1 MLLALYYRTVHP
13 CVYTQEATSYR
24 YHGGHNLLES
34 LPVTSKYSDVVTRL
48 SKKAGA
54 PVAIKYQLPCED
66 LDPDNLIS
74 VGDDEDLQEMVE
86 EYERALQMPGT
97 PVKTYRLR
105 VFLFPAGKVASSDH
119 LVTGGSRYVAVHH
132 CCFVRTPPPSRAT
145 SRVMTTEGKSSF
157 GSNAS
162 SKSLDN
168 LDADVR
174 DAFSAGFEAG
184 LAAHQ
189 LQVQHDLM
197 DTEMNTDATPAPT
210 RSVHMLHDGT
220 DDGVVVEPPRA
231 APPLDV
237 HLPEHIS
244 AFGDA
249 LLNDAALLGLRNK
262 LTPGTWLHDCWQS
275 NGCVFLFNSRCHGAG
290 CARAADV
297 CGGARHRRGVDP
309 TTPHPLARLGSPQAR
324 PQRQRPV
331 RKHQGGSWGA
341 QSAQEGGRGGVQTR
355 GGCVRR
361 GVSSQVG

>member
-1 MLLALYYRTVHP
+1 M
-13 CVYTQEATSYR
+13 
-24 YHGGHNLLES
+24 
-34 LPVTSKYSDVVTRL
+34 
-48 SKKAGA
+48 

-86 EYERALQMPGT
+86 EYDRALQMPGT

-105 VFLFPAGKVASSDH
+105 VFLFPLTKAASTD
-119 LVTGGSRYVAVHH
+119 LLLGGGSRYVDTR
-132 CCFVRTPPPSRAT
+132 CTLCRTVCTYSRAT

-197 DTEMNTDATPAPT
+197 DTETTVAPS
-210 RSVHMLHDGT
+210 RSVHMLHDHDSVADT
-220 DDGVVVEPPRA
+220 A
-231 APPLDV
+231 HAPLPIDV

-249 LLNDAALLGLRNK
+249 VLNDAALLSLRNK
-262 LTPGTWLHDCWQS
+262 LTPGCCVQPPWL
-275 NGCVFLFNSRCHGAG
+275 
-290 CARAADV
+290 
-297 CGGARHRRGVDP
+297 
-309 TTPHPLARLGSPQAR
+309 
-324 PQRQRPV
+324 PV
-331 RKHQGGSWGA
+331 TQ
-341 QSAQEGGRGGVQTR
+341 
-355 GGCVRR
+355 CL
-361 GVSSQVG
+361 